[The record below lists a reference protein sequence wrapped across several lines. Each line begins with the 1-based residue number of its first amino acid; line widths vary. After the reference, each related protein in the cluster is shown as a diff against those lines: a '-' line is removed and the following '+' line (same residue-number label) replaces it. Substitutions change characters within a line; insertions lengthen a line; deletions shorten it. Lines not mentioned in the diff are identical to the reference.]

1 MNWSVANFKPMTV
14 ATSKR
19 CFYELMGIVL
29 LAFITTSACAV
40 QESNTYPVELFSEMH
55 YSQAYKAQEPPRLA
69 PVADSV
75 VFISTGHPDSVLMV
89 PDKRSRTYDPVIA
102 GNLYQVNC
110 SVCHGIIGLGDG
122 KAVRHITSNSS
133 FYASNEGA
141 PYKSPPNLIE
151 SAANRL
157 NEREIMFR
165 FVSGWNG
172 PVMPE
177 FGKLLAEEDIRDIV
191 NYIFDDSTG
200 LSK

>member
-1 MNWSVANFKPMTV
+1 MNGSLANFKPITA

-19 CFYELMGIVL
+19 RFYVLLSIVL
-29 LAFITTSACAV
+29 LAFINTSACAV
-40 QESNTYPVELFSEMH
+40 QESNTYQVELFSEMH

-69 PVADSV
+69 PLADSV
-75 VFISTGHPDSVLMV
+75 VFVSTGHPDSVLRV

-110 SVCHGIIGLGDG
+110 SVCHGMTGLGDG

-133 FYASNEGA
+133 FYATNEGA
-141 PYKSPPNLIE
+141 PYKSPPNLVE

-177 FGKLLAEEDIRDIV
+177 FGKILAEEDIRDIV

>member
-55 YSQAYKAQEPPRLA
+55 YSQAHKAQEPPRLA
-69 PVADSV
+69 PLADSV
-75 VFISTGHPDSVLMV
+75 VFVSTGHPDSVSRV
-89 PDKRSRTYDPVIA
+89 PDKRSRIYDPVIA
-102 GNLYQVNC
+102 GNLYKVNC

-133 FYASNEGA
+133 FYATNEGA
-141 PYKSPPNLIE
+141 PYKSPPNLVE

-172 PVMPE
+172 PVMPK

>member
-1 MNWSVANFKPMTV
+1 MNGSLANFKPMIV
-14 ATSKR
+14 ATPKR
-19 CFYELMGIVL
+19 RFYVLMGIVL

-69 PVADSV
+69 PLADSV
-75 VFISTGHPDSVLMV
+75 VFVSTGHPDSVSRV
-89 PDKRSRTYDPVIA
+89 PDKRSRIYDPVIA
-102 GNLYQVNC
+102 GNLYKVNC
-110 SVCHGIIGLGDG
+110 SVCHGITGLGDG

-141 PYKSPPNLIE
+141 PYKSPPNLVD
-151 SAANRL
+151 SAASRL
-157 NEREIMFR
+157 NQREVMFS